1 MAQSEIQKLIKA
13 FMSDDEQVRKAALF
27 AQALKDKDKVARRVA
42 AKALGKIGPAAKAA
56 VPALTEALKD
66 KDEDVRREAAKA
78 LKKLQGKE

>member
-13 FMSDDEQVRKAALF
+13 LMSDDEQVREAALF
-27 AQALKDKDKVARRVA
+27 AQ
-42 AKALGKIGPAAKAA
+42 
-56 VPALTEALKD
+56 ALKD